1 MQWNLD
7 ITVYSTNKLGNRI
20 NRRAIP
26 FQIMTAVTPVFFFF
40 PGFHLCLPMGV
51 SSLQA
56 VRHPWKANLKKENQF
71 LFFYSSNCRYFKKT
85 NEVFFCSN
93 MFWIFTGLLTIIW
106 DHHHECLKHHIPPLG
121 RRNDPTENFFPWGLP
136 AAVGSSGRNF
146 DFRVDFMCCNFSIFK
161 DVGIALDSREDF
173 DYLLMK

>member
-1 MQWNLD
+1 
-7 ITVYSTNKLGNRI
+7 
-20 NRRAIP
+20 
-26 FQIMTAVTPVFFFF
+26 MTAVTPVFFFF

-121 RRNDPTENFFPWGLP
+121 GRKGSTDDGKSPKLVVPPGFTWCWGLYI
-136 AAVGSSGRNF
+136 SGRNF
-146 DFRVDFMCCNFSIFK
+146 DFRVDFVRCNNSRFSKTLELRPTPGNMSITS
-161 DVGIALDSREDF
+161 ITC
-173 DYLLMK
+173 